1 MLTLKV
7 AKCAAWPMPWFSV
20 SAGHPLFAPSGSCL
34 CGLHLLCVLGR
45 MTFMTYTSR
54 SLCLS
59 ASRQALT
66 VGALA
71 EWGVWGSTVFVLTVH
86 SLPENHGL
94 GAHCT
99 KAHSFCPQPSLGSGK
114 LYLPGLGW
122 SDLPKFARL
131 RVLHY
136 LCFFF
141 FFLTL

>member
-1 MLTLKV
+1 MRCLANAMVFCFCWTSII
-7 AKCAAWPMPWFSV
+7 CPFRFMPLWTPP
-20 SAGHPLFAPSGSCL
+20 ALCL
-34 CGLHLLCVLGR
+34 GKDDLYGNI
-45 MTFMTYTSR
+45 SR

-99 KAHSFCPQPSLGSGK
+99 KAHSFCPQPFLGSGK

-131 RVLHY
+131 RGLHY

-141 FFLTL
+141 S